1 MELSNHIKGSGTMK
15 KQVSFLLALALLLTS
30 CGSGSGTSAATMHLR
45 RAEGTVSVSDG
56 EGKNVEPKEDLGLYS
71 GYGVDTQAE
80 SYAWID
86 LDEVK
91 LTKMDQNS
99 GIQIQKEGKRLEI
112 LVNSG
117 SLFFNVTQPLADDE
131 SMNIR
136 TSTMALGIRG
146 TCGWVTQDTAALL
159 EGKVEVTAGEQS
171 VTISAGEVAFITD
184 SGEIEVF
191 PFTREDVPV
200 FVLPEIE
207 ADEALTEA
215 IPESATI
222 YPLTVLTRQTV
233 YDNESENTYADTYII
248 DYFYDEEGYALR
260 REDKSYIGELV
271 HTSTVTYSYDGEGH
285 FSVAS
290 AEGDGDVYEMP
301 YVPGTVDPIGAC
313 QHVWT
318 NPMVKAGYDDVRSE
332 IGPDGRLNV
341 SAIDPYLAGYYAIY
355 TMDANG
361 YPVNIDTYAPDGTLT
376 GSCTLEWTVI
386 DP

>member
-1 MELSNHIKGSGTMK
+1 MAFRKGEILMK
-15 KQVSFLLALALLLTS
+15 KRILALTLALSLLLTA
-30 CGSGSGTSAATMHLR
+30 CGGGASATTMRLR
-45 RAEGTVSVSDG
+45 KTEGTVGVSDG
-56 EGKNVEPKEDLGLYS
+56 EGKDVEPRDDLGLYS
-71 GYGVDTQAE
+71 GYGVDTQTE
-80 SYAWID
+80 SYAWIS
-86 LDEVK
+86 LDEAK
-91 LTKMDQNS
+91 LTKLDQDS
-99 GIQIQKEGKRLEI
+99 EIAITKEGKKLEI
-112 LVNSG
+112 EVRSG
-117 SLFFNVTQPLADDE
+117 SLFFNVTEPLADDE
-131 SMNIR
+131 TMDIR
-136 TSTMALGIRG
+136 TSTMMVGIRG

-159 EGKVEVTAGEQS
+159 EGTVEVTAGEQA
-171 VTISAGEVAFITD
+171 VTISAGEMAVLTGDGTLEVKSFYQENIPAFIQDENLEETIL
-184 SGEIEVF
+184 EEV
-191 PFTREDVPV
+191 PP
-200 FVLPEIE
+200 L
-207 ADEALTEA
+207 
-215 IPESATI
+215 

-248 DYFYDEEGYALR
+248 DYFYDEEGYTLR
-260 REDKSYIGELV
+260 RETKSYMGELV

-290 AEGDGDVYEMP
+290 SEGDGDVYEMP

-313 QHVWT
+313 SHVCT
-318 NPMVKAGYDDVRSE
+318 NPMIGDGYDDVRSE

>member
-1 MELSNHIKGSGTMK
+1 MK
-15 KQVSFLLALALLLTS
+15 KSVKFLALAL
-30 CGSGSGTSAATMHLR
+30 SAAMLFGLTACGGGASATTMRLKKTV
-45 RAEGTVSVSDG
+45 GTVGVSDG
-56 EGKNVEPKEDLGLYS
+56 EGKDVSPRDDLMLYS
-71 GYGVDTQAE
+71 GYGVDTSSE
-80 SYAWID
+80 SYAWIS
-86 LDEVK
+86 LDEAK
-91 LTKMDQNS
+91 LTKLDQDS
-99 GIQIQKEGKRLEI
+99 EIAITKEGKKLEI
-112 LVNSG
+112 EVKSG

-313 QHVWT
+313 RHVCT
-318 NPMVKAGYDDVRSE
+318 NPMIGDGYDDVRSE

>member
-1 MELSNHIKGSGTMK
+1 MK
-15 KQVSFLLALALLLTS
+15 KRILALTLALSLLLTA
-30 CGSGSGTSAATMHLR
+30 CGGGASATTMRLKKTV
-45 RAEGTVSVSDG
+45 GTVGVSDG
-56 EGKNVEPKEDLGLYS
+56 EGKDVSPRDDLMLYS
-71 GYGVDTQAE
+71 GYGVDTSSE
-80 SYAWID
+80 SYAWIS
-86 LDEVK
+86 LDEAK
-91 LTKMDQNS
+91 LTKLDQDS
-99 GIQIQKEGKRLEI
+99 EIAITKEGKKLEI
-112 LVNSG
+112 EVKSG

-290 AEGDGDVYEMP
+290 AEGDGDGDVYEMP

-313 QHVWT
+313 RHVCT
-318 NPMVKAGYDDVRSE
+318 NPMIGDGYDDVRSE

>member
-1 MELSNHIKGSGTMK
+1 MK
-15 KQVSFLLALALLLTS
+15 KRILALTLALSLLLTA
-30 CGSGSGTSAATMHLR
+30 CGGGASATTMRLKKTV
-45 RAEGTVSVSDG
+45 GTVGVSDG
-56 EGKNVEPKEDLGLYS
+56 EGKDVSPRDDLMLYS
-71 GYGVDTQAE
+71 GYGVDTSSE
-80 SYAWID
+80 SYAWIS
-86 LDEVK
+86 LDEAK
-91 LTKMDQNS
+91 LTKLDQDS
-99 GIQIQKEGKRLEI
+99 EIAITKEGKKLEI
-112 LVNSG
+112 EVKSG

-313 QHVWT
+313 RHVCT
-318 NPMVKAGYDDVRSE
+318 NPMIGDGYDDVRSE

-361 YPVNIDTYAPDGTLT
+361 YPVNIDTYGPDGTLT
-376 GSCTLEWTVI
+376 GSCTLEWAVI

>member
-1 MELSNHIKGSGTMK
+1 MRKRI
-15 KQVSFLLALALLLTS
+15 LALTLALSLLLTA
-30 CGSGSGTSAATMHLR
+30 CGGGASAVTMRLKKT
-45 RAEGTVSVSDG
+45 EGTVGVSDNG
-56 EGKNVEPKEDLGLYS
+56 GKDVTPREDLSLYS
-71 GYGVDTQAE
+71 GYRVDTQTE
-80 SYAWID
+80 SYAWVS
-86 LDEVK
+86 LDEAK
-91 LTKMDQNS
+91 LAKLDQDS
-99 GIQIQKEGKRLEI
+99 EIAITKEGKKLEI
-112 LVNSG
+112 EVESG

-313 QHVWT
+313 RHVCT
-318 NPMVKAGYDDVRSE
+318 NPMIGDGYDDVRSE

-361 YPVNIDTYAPDGTLT
+361 YPVNIDTYGPDGTLT
-376 GSCTLEWTVI
+376 GSCTLEWAVI

>member
-1 MELSNHIKGSGTMK
+1 MAFRKGEILMK
-15 KQVSFLLALALLLTS
+15 KRILALTLALSLLLTA
-30 CGSGSGTSAATMHLR
+30 CGGGASATTMRLKKTV
-45 RAEGTVSVSDG
+45 GTVGVSDG
-56 EGKNVEPKEDLGLYS
+56 EGKDVSPRDDLMLYS
-71 GYGVDTQAE
+71 GYGVDTSSE
-80 SYAWID
+80 SYAWIS
-86 LDEVK
+86 LDEAK
-91 LTKMDQNS
+91 LTKLDQDS
-99 GIQIQKEGKRLEI
+99 EIAITKEGKKLEI
-112 LVNSG
+112 EVKSG

-313 QHVWT
+313 RHVCT
-318 NPMVKAGYDDVRSE
+318 NPMIGDGYDDVRSE

>member
-1 MELSNHIKGSGTMK
+1 MK
-15 KQVSFLLALALLLTS
+15 KRILALTLALSLLLTA
-30 CGSGSGTSAATMHLR
+30 CGGGASATTMRLKKT
-45 RAEGTVSVSDG
+45 EGTVGVSDG
-56 EGKNVEPKEDLGLYS
+56 EGKDVEPRDDLGLYS
-71 GYGVDTQAE
+71 GYGVDTQTE

-86 LDEVK
+86 LDSVK
-91 LTKMDQNS
+91 LTKLDQDS
-99 GIQIQKEGKRLEI
+99 EIAITKEGKELEI
-112 LVNSG
+112 EVKSG
-117 SLFFNVTQPLADDE
+117 SLFFNVTEPLADDE
-131 SMNIR
+131 TMDIR
-136 TSTMALGIRG
+136 TSTMMVGIRG

-159 EGKVEVTAGEQS
+159 EGTVEVPAGEQA
-171 VTISAGEVAFITD
+171 VTISAGEMAYLTENGELEVKSFYQENIPAFIQDENLEETIL
-184 SGEIEVF
+184 EEV
-191 PFTREDVPV
+191 PP
-200 FVLPEIE
+200 L
-207 ADEALTEA
+207 
-215 IPESATI
+215 

-248 DYFYDEEGYALR
+248 DYFYDEEGYTLR
-260 REDKSYIGELV
+260 RETKSYMGELV

-290 AEGDGDVYEMP
+290 SEGDGDVYEMP

-313 QHVWT
+313 SHVCT
-318 NPMVKAGYDDVRSE
+318 NPMIGDGYDDVRSE